1 MAQATLT
8 EEEIDA
14 LIAAH
19 IEPHGDPRK
28 RDRGEYWLKERGVP
42 VWAIIGYLQ
51 GGGEGDI
58 DVVAS
63 DYGVSREAVEATIA
77 YYERNKALVDARLM
91 MNRVHE

>member
-8 EEEIDA
+8 EKEIDA

-28 RDRGEYWLKERGVP
+28 RDRGEYWLKESGVP
-42 VWAIIGYLQ
+42 VWAIIGHLPAAD
-51 GGGEGDI
+51 GDL

-63 DYGVSREAVEATIA
+63 DYGVPREVVEAAIA
-77 YYERNKALVDARLM
+77 YYERNRALVDARLM
-91 MNRVHE
+91 MNRSFD